1 MNQPIEVR
9 GQRSEARRQVER
21 PVTSYQSPV
30 TTLAPTVYCPPQRVE
45 QCVEEALKAG
55 RPV

>member
-1 MNQPIEVR
+1 MNQPGEVR
-9 GQRSEARRQVER
+9 AQRLEGFPNDGR
-21 PVTSYQSPV
+21 VTSHESPV

-45 QCVEEALKAG
+45 QCVAEAIRDR